1 MAALTSRIVAAAPQ
15 VHILATSREALQAEG
30 EHVYKLDPLACPPED
45 PGLTAA
51 VAQTFPAI
59 QLFMDRAVASGA
71 RIDFSDAE
79 ARIVAGICRKLDGV
93 ALAIELAARRVEAH
107 GLAQIAALLD
117 QRLMLLRLA
126 LRTAPPRQKTLQA
139 TLDWSYGLLS
149 EPERTVLCRLA
160 VFVGHFTLD
169 AALAVVTSADVDQS
183 IVFDAIDSLV
193 AKSMIA
199 TDPIGAMM
207 RYRLLDTTR
216 AYALGISVEDAEQH
230 ELGIRH
236 ATYYR
241 RWLEQNGTEWPT
253 LSSNAERAP
262 RFAALNNVRA
272 ALEWCFGEN
281 GNVKIGVELAAAA
294 APVFLARSLLA
305 ECHRWSER
313 AILALDDA
321 LRGGP
326 EEMHPQAALGA
337 SFTFV
342 RREMDA
348 ARAALKRSLAIAEKR
363 GNALD
368 QVRLLIQLEMLS
380 IRSGDYKTARQHG
393 TRCAVTAETIVD
405 SGAVAAVNFLL
416 ASVFHFMG
424 DLEDARTELEVALQ
438 RELSSQLTSTIYLGY
453 ELRNSAGAILARN
466 LWLQGYP
473 VQAMKRARQTI
484 EDAAA
489 MDHSLTL
496 SVALILCIHLFFWSD
511 DLESAEQHID
521 WLISRSDTFSLTP
534 YLVAGRGFKLALA
547 IRRGDTKDGVE
558 NLKRY
563 LEDPHR
569 PRYPLFSIILAQGF
583 AATDR
588 FAEGIELVDESI
600 RQFEA
605 SGDIHLMPELLRV
618 KGGILLS
625 MQQPDREG
633 AEECLKWSIELSRR
647 QGARAWEL
655 RTATD
660 LAALWASQGRAD
672 NAKALL
678 QPVFENLWTD
688 WIRKM

>member
-1 MAALTSRIVAAAPQ
+1 VAALTSRIVAAAPQ

-236 ATYYR
+236 ATYYWSR
-241 RWLEQNGTEWPT
+241 TGQSGRPYRATRNARPVLQLSTTSARLWNGALAKTATLKSASNLRLLPRPFFWRGPCLRNAIVGRSEQFS
-253 LSSNAERAP
+253 LSTMPCA
-262 RFAALNNVRA
+262 
-272 ALEWCFGEN
+272 
-281 GNVKIGVELAAAA
+281 
-294 APVFLARSLLA
+294 
-305 ECHRWSER
+305 
-313 AILALDDA
+313 
-321 LRGGP
+321 GGP
-326 EEMHPQAALGA
+326 
-337 SFTFV
+337 
-342 RREMDA
+342 RRCI
-348 ARAALKRSLAIAEKR
+348 LKRPWEH
-363 GNALD
+363 
-368 QVRLLIQLEMLS
+368 RLLLCVE
-380 IRSGDYKTARQHG
+380 KW
-393 TRCAVTAETIVD
+393 TR
-405 SGAVAAVNFLL
+405 
-416 ASVFHFMG
+416 
-424 DLEDARTELEVALQ
+424 
-438 RELSSQLTSTIYLGY
+438 
-453 ELRNSAGAILARN
+453 
-466 LWLQGYP
+466 
-473 VQAMKRARQTI
+473 RAR
-484 EDAAA
+484 
-489 MDHSLTL
+489 L
-496 SVALILCIHLFFWSD
+496 
-511 DLESAEQHID
+511 
-521 WLISRSDTFSLTP
+521 
-534 YLVAGRGFKLALA
+534 
-547 IRRGDTKDGVE
+547 
-558 NLKRY
+558 
-563 LEDPHR
+563 
-569 PRYPLFSIILAQGF
+569 
-583 AATDR
+583 
-588 FAEGIELVDESI
+588 
-600 RQFEA
+600 
-605 SGDIHLMPELLRV
+605 
-618 KGGILLS
+618 
-625 MQQPDREG
+625 
-633 AEECLKWSIELSRR
+633 
-647 QGARAWEL
+647 
-655 RTATD
+655 
-660 LAALWASQGRAD
+660 
-672 NAKALL
+672 
-678 QPVFENLWTD
+678 
-688 WIRKM
+688 